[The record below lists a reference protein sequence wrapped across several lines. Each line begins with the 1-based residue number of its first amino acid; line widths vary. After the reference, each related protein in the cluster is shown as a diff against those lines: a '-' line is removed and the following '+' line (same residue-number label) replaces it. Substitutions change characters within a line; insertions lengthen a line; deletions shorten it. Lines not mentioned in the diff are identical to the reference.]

1 MHFVRQSWDSKK
13 LWEMSPEAL
22 NLAGVK
28 TMTKNYVIL
37 HVLTILLLGLEIACI
52 SSGGFTDAVVAR
64 TFFIIQK
71 YSCEF
76 NPNSP
81 IFSLLIVHKTDFFFF
96 YLYFWKLAVYKITFC
111 RFSATQN
118 KGTSKNSFG
127 HGNSKASFFIVDN
140 NVLFF
145 CLLYYN
151 IWRYLTAIMVIGICL
166 LEWSVNLISA
176 FENFLAC

>member
-1 MHFVRQSWDSKK
+1 
-13 LWEMSPEAL
+13 MSPEAL

-37 HVLTILLLGLEIACI
+37 HVLTVLLLRLEIACI

-81 IFSLLIVHKTDFFFF
+81 IFSLLIVHKTDFFF
-96 YLYFWKLAVYKITFC
+96 LLLILLKVSSL
-111 RFSATQN
+111 QN
-118 KGTSKNSFG
+118 
-127 HGNSKASFFIVDN
+127 
-140 NVLFF
+140 
-145 CLLYYN
+145 
-151 IWRYLTAIMVIGICL
+151 
-166 LEWSVNLISA
+166 
-176 FENFLAC
+176 NFL